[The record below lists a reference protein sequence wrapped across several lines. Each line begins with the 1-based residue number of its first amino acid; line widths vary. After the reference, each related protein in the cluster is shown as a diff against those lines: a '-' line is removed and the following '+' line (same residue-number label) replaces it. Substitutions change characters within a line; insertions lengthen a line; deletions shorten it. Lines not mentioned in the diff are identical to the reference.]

1 MHFPSPAERFLEG
14 FHQRRPGTTSAAF
27 AHLCSER
34 QESSYAALA
43 ATLPDSSASL
53 SVLDL
58 ACGNGYLLQLLEQRH
73 PQRLRLIGFDL
84 SQAELDEAR
93 TRLPARVSLLKER
106 AQALSLGT
114 ASVDVVVSHLALM
127 LMDDIEQVLREIRRV
142 LRKDGKLATIV
153 GRGFL
158 LGAVGDAYLQV
169 FRQVAQQD
177 ALAHLPMGD
186 PRMRTEEGWR
196 ALLGTDFEQVTVQ
209 DIDVAWQPDFAELWQ
224 SLSATY
230 DVDRLTP
237 AARVQLQERF
247 KTAIEHLPQ
256 ADGTFATGWG
266 LRLIQAHP
274 RRC

>member
-73 PQRLRLIGFDL
+73 PQRLRLIGVDL

-196 ALLGTDFEQVTVQ
+196 ALLGTDFEQVKVKN
-209 DIDVAWQPDFAELWQ
+209 IDVAWQPDFAELWQ

>member
-1 MHFPSPAERFLEG
+1 MHVPSPAERFLED
-14 FHQRRPGTTSAAF
+14 FHQRRPGTTSTAF
-27 AHLCSER
+27 AHLRSE
-34 QESSYAALA
+34 QHESSYAALA

-58 ACGNGYLLQLLEQRH
+58 ACGNGYLLALLEQLY
-73 PQRLRLIGFDL
+73 PQRLQLVGVDI

-93 TRLPARVSLLKER
+93 TRLPGSACLLKER
-106 AQALSLGT
+106 AQALSIGT

-127 LMDDIEQVLREIRRV
+127 LMDDIELVLSEIRRV
-142 LRKDGKLATIV
+142 LRKDGKVAIVV

-196 ALLGTDFEQVTVQ
+196 GLFSSDFDQVTVQ
-209 DIDVAWQPDFAELWQ
+209 NIDVSWQPDFAELWQ

-237 AARVQLQERF
+237 AARGQLQERF
-247 KTAIEHLPQ
+247 KSAIDHLPH
-256 ADGTFATGWG
+256 ADGTFVTGWG

-274 RRC
+274 RPC

>member
-1 MHFPSPAERFLEG
+1 M
-14 FHQRRPGTTSAAF
+14 
-27 AHLCSER
+27 
-34 QESSYAALA
+34 
-43 ATLPDSSASL
+43 
-53 SVLDL
+53 
-58 ACGNGYLLQLLEQRH
+58 
-73 PQRLRLIGFDL
+73 IGVDI
-84 SQAELDEAR
+84 SQAELNEAR
-93 TRLPARVSLLKER
+93 TRLPGSARLLKER

-114 ASVDVVVSHLALM
+114 ASVEVVVSHLALM

-142 LRKDGKLATIV
+142 LRKDGKLAAIV

-177 ALAHLPMGD
+177 ALVHLPMGD

-196 ALLGTDFEQVTVQ
+196 GLFRSDFEQVTVQ

-237 AARVQLQERF
+237 AARGQLQKRF
-247 KTAIEHLPQ
+247 KSAIDHLPQ
-256 ADGTFATGWG
+256 ADGTFVTGWG

-274 RRC
+274 RQC